1 MVRSPIWIFFEMGV
15 SRKIPSFDNN
25 FWSSLISLRT
35 MHLRYLLWFF
45 YRLREMRNWVLRS
58 LWLRSILLTKLLVV
72 HFFIAE
78 RAYLLLRDKFAKAT
92 VLTLLRMC
100 ISLISDLL
108 RTILVLEGVGSIEIL
123 LLLSYFAGQR
133 KESLLIFNR
142 LYLV

>member
-1 MVRSPIWIFFEMGV
+1 MF
-15 SRKIPSFDNN
+15 
-25 FWSSLISLRT
+25 
-35 MHLRYLLWFF
+35 
-45 YRLREMRNWVLRS
+45 
-58 LWLRSILLTKLLVV
+58 TKLLVV

-78 RAYLLLRDKFAKAT
+78 RAYLLLRDKLAKAT

-108 RTILVLEGVGSIEIL
+108 KTILVLEGVGSMEIL

-142 LYLV
+142 LYLA